1 MNALAQPAAP
11 IAQSV
16 AIPLLRTLVLCDL
29 VDSTA
34 LTERLGDQRAAD
46 LFRKHDRLARALLP
60 IHGGREIDKTDGF
73 LLMFE
78 RPLQAVAFALDYQR
92 ALRELNAAEG
102 STLAARVGIHV
113 GDVVAWEN
121 SPEDIARGAKPFEIE
136 GLVKPITS
144 RLMQHALPR
153 QILLSGVAHALAH
166 RAQGELGER
175 LGTVRWR
182 THGRYRFKGIPD
194 PIPVF
199 EVGDE
204 GFAPLKA
211 PPWSGKAHREVPFWR
226 RPATLGI
233 ELAGVLALLAVPAWY
248 LLKPAPAIAFAQR
261 DWVVVGDLRNLTGD
275 TSFDASIQTA
285 FRIGLEQSRYVNV
298 LSTLKAR
305 ETVQLMQR
313 DPEKTPVDRAVGAE
327 IAIRDG
333 ARAVI
338 LPTIAEIGGRVRVT
352 AEVVDPQTQTTVYS
366 ESADGVGAESVLP
379 SLDVV
384 NQKLRVRLGEA
395 LATVSKESRPL
406 EKVATANLE
415 ALRAYSLAVNAY
427 ANGETK
433 NSIELLRH
441 AIELDPDFA
450 LAHVLLGNVLND
462 TGGGESADAIIE
474 VRKALAIGDR
484 LSSRDE
490 LFAKA
495 WLANFEEPRDALDKW
510 RMLSRLYPD
519 FSPASGALSYFEY
532 YLANDFTA
540 ASEALNRNAVST
552 NPKRAN
558 GDYLHGVLLVGM
570 EDFAN
575 AEKRFDRAFANG
587 FRSQQYYRA
596 YAYAAQRDFRR
607 ADEILSSGSVSAIR
621 SEEAEKWTA
630 AIMLAIDQGHWH
642 DALERV
648 GQARSD
654 VSSLNDSLRRHYARI
669 DLALQSQVRDMPLVE
684 SRLADLA
691 TLHASPKNPDH
702 EFDRLLSAYV
712 AARVGRVDLANAAW
726 AEPRPFAKSGD
737 YPYLTSFQAVVAGEI
752 RRANGHANEAVAALR
767 TLMDGREYY
776 LAHDALLRASID
788 AGEYAPA
795 YEQALWLASHR
806 GRAYVEQFG
815 QASLQPL
822 NVALSDIALLHQA
835 ELALKLGKADASR
848 KALARFKQAWPST
861 EKLPAVTKRVGEL
874 EQALAAFDQER
885 PT

>member
-11 IAQSV
+11 FAHGIP
-16 AIPLLRTLVLCDL
+16 IPLLRTLVLCDL

-60 IHGGREIDKTDGF
+60 IHDGREIDKTDGF

-78 RPLQAVAFALDYQR
+78 RPVQAVAFALDYQR
-92 ALRELNAAEG
+92 GLRELNASEG
-102 STLAARVGIHV
+102 SALAARIGIHV
-113 GDVVAWEN
+113 GDLVAWDN
-121 SPEDIARGAKPFEIE
+121 SPEDIARGAKPVEIE
-136 GLVKPITS
+136 GLVKPITA
-144 RLMQHALPR
+144 RLMQLALPS
-153 QILLSGVAHALAH
+153 QILLSGVAHVLAH
-166 RAQGELGER
+166 RAQGEIGAR
-175 LGTVRWR
+175 LETVRWR
-182 THGRYRFKGIPD
+182 AHGRYRFKGIPD

-204 GFAPLKA
+204 GLAPLKP

-226 RPATLGI
+226 RPVTLGV
-233 ELAGVLALLAVPAWY
+233 ELAVLFVLLAVPAWY
-248 LLKPAPAIAFAQR
+248 LFKPAPAIAFANR
-261 DWVVVGDLRNLTGD
+261 DWVVVGDLKNLTGE
-275 TSFDASIQTA
+275 TRFDESVQTA

-313 DPEKTPVDRAVGAE
+313 DPEKTPVDRVIGSEVAL
-327 IAIRDG
+327 RDG
-333 ARAVI
+333 ARALI
-338 LPTIAEIGGRVRVT
+338 LPTVAEIGGRVRVT

-395 LATVSKESRPL
+395 LATVSKDAQPL

-415 ALRAYSLAVNAY
+415 ALRAYSLAVNEY
-427 ANGETK
+427 AHGETK
-433 NSIELLRH
+433 DSIELLRH

-495 WLANFEEPRDALDKW
+495 WLANFEAPRAALDKW
-510 RMLSRLYPD
+510 RMLSGLYPD
-519 FSPASGALSYFEY
+519 FSPASGALAYFEY

-558 GDYLHGVLLVGM
+558 GDYLQGVLLVGL
-570 EDFAN
+570 EDYAN
-575 AEKRFDRAFANG
+575 AEKHFDTAFANG

-596 YAYAAQRDFRR
+596 YAYAAQRDFQR
-607 ADEILSSGSVSAIR
+607 ADAILSSGKVSAIR

-630 AIMLAIDQGHWH
+630 AIMLALDQGRWQH
-642 DALERV
+642 ALEIV
-648 GQARSD
+648 GKAQKDAG
-654 VSSLNDSLRRHYARI
+654 SLNDSLRRHYARI
-669 DLALQSQVRDMPLVE
+669 DLALQSQVRDMPLME
-684 SRLADLA
+684 SGLANLA
-691 TLHASPKNPDH
+691 ALHASPKNPDH

-726 AEPRPFAKSGD
+726 VEPRPFAKGGD
-737 YPYLTSFQAVVAGEI
+737 YPYLTSFQAVVAGEV
-752 RRANGHANEAVAALR
+752 RRANGHATEAVAALR

-776 LAHDALLRASID
+776 LAHDALMRACID
-788 AGEYAPA
+788 AGDHAAA
-795 YEQALWLASHR
+795 YEQALWLVSHR

-848 KALARFKQAWPST
+848 KALARFKQAWPSP
-861 EKLPAVTKRVGEL
+861 EKIPSVAKRVAEL
-874 EQALAAFDQER
+874 EQALADQER